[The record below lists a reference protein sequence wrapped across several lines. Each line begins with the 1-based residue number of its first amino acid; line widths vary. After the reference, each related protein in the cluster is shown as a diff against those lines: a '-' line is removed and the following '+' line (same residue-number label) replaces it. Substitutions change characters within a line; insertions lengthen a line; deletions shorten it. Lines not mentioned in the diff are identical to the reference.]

1 MAAHGKAAFS
11 QEVTDA
17 MAMDD
22 YFVTRGLD
30 DVLVVKFQQ
39 PQILDAVTIERMGN
53 SLKQLIDGAAQRR
66 FLFDFSNVTYLSS
79 SALGILIS
87 VQRRVVQKSAALKMS
102 GICDGIM
109 EVFRITKLDT
119 VFDIYKDA
127 PSAVEAFRKNL

>member
-1 MAAHGKAAFS
+1 MAARGKAAFL
-11 QEVTDA
+11 QEVTEA

-22 YFVTRGLD
+22 YFVTRGMD
-30 DVLVVKFQQ
+30 DVLIVKFQQ

-53 SLKQLIDGAAQRR
+53 GLKQLIDGAAQRR
-66 FLFDFSNVTYLSS
+66 FLLDFSNVTYLSS
-79 SALGILIS
+79 SALGIFIS
-87 VQRRVVQKSAALKMS
+87 FQRRVVQKPAELKLS

-127 PSAVEAFRKNL
+127 PSAVEAFRKNA